1 MRSKFLKISLLVA
14 VLLTGGCVT
23 WKYGGPVHSAGSGDY
38 TIQVPSDWLFIERPK
53 GNILATKES
62 QFIHRVEVE
71 RRELK
76 NALPNSKRPV
86 AATLT
91 PLELAEALLDDLRAD
106 RAIFQPNVL
115 ENAPAQVGGRPG
127 FKFVVSFQ
135 TEDKLRLTMA
145 VHGCIEKNRLYLLK
159 YTAPTRHYFERD
171 RATFE
176 RIAASLKFKN

>member
-1 MRSKFLKISLLVA
+1 MRSKLLKLLLAA
-14 VLLTGGCVT
+14 VLLLAGGCVS
-23 WKYGGPVHSAGSGDY
+23 WQYGGSAYSAGGGDY
-38 TIQVPSDWLFIERPK
+38 TLQVPGDWLFIERPK
-53 GNILATKES
+53 GHVLATKES

-76 NALPNSKRPV
+76 AALPNSKRPL

-106 RAIFQPNVL
+106 RSIHQPNVL
-115 ENAPAQVGGRPG
+115 ENAPTQVGGRPG
-127 FKFVVSFQ
+127 FRFTVSFQ
-135 TEDKLRLTMA
+135 TEDHLRLTMA
-145 VHGCIEKNRLYLLK
+145 VHGCIEKNRLYLVK

-171 RATFE
+171 RAVFD